1 MIHYAHADARLDH
14 FDKKKKISFHQ
25 KLKHSRF
32 GCSTI
37 CLFVFFS
44 TPDDNSNSFSDLKIS
59 YEAQSNVY
67 DVASI
72 TPRTEIKN
80 SPPSSP
86 NSEIAEPHKRNHS
99 NDGTKD
105 VKLFPSKDMHV
116 THMLGNQL
124 NPSSSVAQK
133 MSDQLFME
141 MEAHS
146 VYTSSSMDSSSQMT
160 TGPVFP
166 GKQLANVSFDKMIDF
181 HVHFVMLN
189 ANAFFRHAIM
199 HRVNRKVHR

>member
-1 MIHYAHADARLDH
+1 MSIY
-14 FDKKKKISFHQ
+14 
-25 KLKHSRF
+25 
-32 GCSTI
+32 
-37 CLFVFFS
+37 S

-72 TPRTEIKN
+72 APRTEIKN

-86 NSEIAEPHKRNHS
+86 NSEIAEPQKRNHLNT
-99 NDGTKD
+99 NDGSKD
-105 VKLFPSKDMHV
+105 MKMFPNSKDMHV

-160 TGPVFP
+160 GPVFP
-166 GKQLANVSFDKMIDF
+166 GKQLANLSFKNYRIF
-181 HVHFVMLN
+181 I
-189 ANAFFRHAIM
+189 FFRSIS
-199 HRVNRKVHR
+199 N

>member
-1 MIHYAHADARLDH
+1 MAKFCVI
-14 FDKKKKISFHQ
+14 IS
-25 KLKHSRF
+25 K
-32 GCSTI
+32 
-37 CLFVFFS
+37 FS

-72 TPRTEIKN
+72 TPRTDIKN

-86 NSEIAEPHKRNHS
+86 SSEIIESHKRNHS
-99 NDGTKD
+99 VGNDGM
-105 VKLFPSKDMHV
+105 KDMKVFPPKDIHI

-146 VYTSSSMDSSSQMT
+146 VYTSSSMESNSNLM
-160 TGPVFP
+160 GPMFP
-166 GKQLANVSFDKMIDF
+166 GKQLNNVSFSI
-181 HVHFVMLN
+181 
-189 ANAFFRHAIM
+189 
-199 HRVNRKVHR
+199 

>member
-1 MIHYAHADARLDH
+1 M
-14 FDKKKKISFHQ
+14 
-25 KLKHSRF
+25 
-32 GCSTI
+32 
-37 CLFVFFS
+37 
-44 TPDDNSNSFSDLKIS
+44 KIS

-99 NDGTKD
+99 NINDGTKD
-105 VKLFPSKDMHV
+105 MKLFPSKSDVHV

-124 NPSSSVAQK
+124 NPTSSVAQK

-160 TGPVFP
+160 GPVFP
-166 GKQLANVSFDKMIDF
+166 GKQLANVSYLFLLSTDNNCDWKE
-181 HVHFVMLN
+181 L
-189 ANAFFRHAIM
+189 R
-199 HRVNRKVHR
+199 RKSI

>member
-1 MIHYAHADARLDH
+1 MQTY
-14 FDKKKKISFHQ
+14 
-25 KLKHSRF
+25 
-32 GCSTI
+32 
-37 CLFVFFS
+37 S
-44 TPDDNSNSFSDLKIS
+44 TPDDNNSNSFSDLKIS
-59 YEAQSNVY
+59 FEAQSNVY

-99 NDGTKD
+99 NANDGTKD

-160 TGPVFP
+160 GPVFP
-166 GKQLANVSFDKMIDF
+166 GKQLANVSCNEI
-181 HVHFVMLN
+181 HRN
-189 ANAFFRHAIM
+189 A
-199 HRVNRKVHR
+199 

>member
-1 MIHYAHADARLDH
+1 M
-14 FDKKKKISFHQ
+14 
-25 KLKHSRF
+25 
-32 GCSTI
+32 C
-37 CLFVFFS
+37 S

-59 YEAQSNVY
+59 YEAQSNIY

-86 NSEIAEPHKRNHS
+86 NSEIIESHKRNHS
-99 NDGTKD
+99 NAANDASGKD
-105 VKLFPSKDMHV
+105 MKVFTSKDMHA

-146 VYTSSSMDSSSQMT
+146 VYTSSSMDSNTQII
-160 TGPVFP
+160 GPVFP
-166 GKQLANVSFDKMIDF
+166 GKQLANVSF
-181 HVHFVMLN
+181 
-189 ANAFFRHAIM
+189 
-199 HRVNRKVHR
+199 VNLI

>member
-1 MIHYAHADARLDH
+1 MFY
-14 FDKKKKISFHQ
+14 
-25 KLKHSRF
+25 
-32 GCSTI
+32 
-37 CLFVFFS
+37 S

-59 YEAQSNVY
+59 YEPQSNVY

-72 TPRTEIKN
+72 TPRTDIKN

-105 VKLFPSKDMHV
+105 MKLFPSKDMHV

-124 NPSSSVAQK
+124 NPTSTVAQK

-146 VYTSSSMDSSSQMT
+146 VYTSSSMDSSSQMA

-166 GKQLANVSFDKMIDF
+166 GKQLANVSLDSISIIFLEQILF
-181 HVHFVMLN
+181 QSNTFARIVGPE
-189 ANAFFRHAIM
+189 
-199 HRVNRKVHR
+199 